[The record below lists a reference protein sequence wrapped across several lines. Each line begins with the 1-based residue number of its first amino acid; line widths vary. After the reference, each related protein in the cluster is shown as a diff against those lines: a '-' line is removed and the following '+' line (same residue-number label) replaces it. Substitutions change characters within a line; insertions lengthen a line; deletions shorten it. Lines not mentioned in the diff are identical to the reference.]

1 MSNNIV
7 AKSVSVPVALLEGF
21 RAEIAKFQARTAKKG
36 ISVTLTEGKRAF
48 QTDGRAP
55 LFWGVKTPNGVR
67 FQVAEFELGVELPG
81 NSEWKVLG
89 ALDSTSGS
97 LIVHGDV
104 PVELRPLAEACQ
116 HCNSNRRR
124 TLTFALQST
133 TSEKIFVVGSTC
145 LKDFVGK
152 LGDSILGAYDAFCSL
167 SRTFGAFN
175 GEEYLAGGFSQAQLG
190 SSIEQ
195 LLAIACDQVA
205 TYGYVK
211 SQELNSTAEQVRK
224 ALQAPY
230 STANGFNAAAADYV
244 QECWNKHSETVGL
257 ILEWIKA
264 LNPQTNFEFNLKAL
278 ASDGFV
284 SFKNFG
290 YAVYMPVAYSR
301 AAKASQTDG
310 NVKNEHV
317 APEGSKVALWATV
330 EALRG
335 TSTGSLGVTLKDDE
349 GRTLIWWATDPTK
362 VEVIGAGKPKAG
374 DRVYLF
380 ATVKKCDTYRGTM
393 QTVISRCIL
402 RSDVPPAKISKRK
415 SIAA

>member
-1 MSNNIV
+1 MSYNITS
-7 AKSVSVPVALLEGF
+7 KSVCVPVALLEEF
-21 RAEIAKFQARTAKKG
+21 RAAVAKFQARTAQKG
-36 ISVTLTEGKRAF
+36 LSVTLVEGKRRF
-48 QTDGRAP
+48 VQDGRAP

-89 ALDSTSGS
+89 AFDSTSGV
-97 LIVHGDV
+97 LIVHGNI

-133 TSEKIFVVGSTC
+133 SSEKIVVVGSTC
-145 LKDFVGK
+145 LKDFIGK
-152 LGDSILGAYDAFCSL
+152 LGDTILANYDAFCSL
-167 SRTFGAFN
+167 SRTLGGFD
-175 GEEYLAGGFSQAQLG
+175 GEEYLAGGFSQAQIG

-195 LLAIACDQVA
+195 LLAIACDQIE

-211 SQELNSTAEQVRK
+211 SQELNSTAEQCRK

-230 STANGFNAAAADYV
+230 NPADGFNAAAADYV
-244 QECWNKHSETVGL
+244 QQCWNRHSETVAR
-257 ILEWIKA
+257 IVEWAKN

-301 AAKASQTDG
+301 AVKASQTDG

-335 TSTGSLGVTLKDDE
+335 SSMGSLGVTLKDDE

-374 DRVYLF
+374 DRVYVL